1 MSGDENTGVVVV
13 DRPSATAGIAAI
25 RKQQTTITDAGSA
38 GAGLFDRVS
47 TALGITIPGQAAVE
61 VPTGGADTVRQQA
74 AAISRRTGAVA
85 DGLESWMN
93 TELGIQQSAAQA
105 VNAADGKSGT
115 VDGSFA
121 GITASGT
128 ASVAD
133 TPQAADPDVK
143 GPPAF
148 TMKNGFAAKRGGS
161 VRNIS
166 MPVTSATSPAG
177 AIHGRMCRCM
187 PERSRAVTIER

>member
-25 RKQQTTITDAGSA
+25 RKQQTKITTAGGD
-38 GAGLFDRVS
+38 GAALFDQV
-47 TALGITIPGQAAVE
+47 TAALGIAIPGQEAVE

-85 DGLESWMN
+85 DGLEKWVN

-121 GITASGT
+121 GVTASGT
-128 ASVAD
+128 ASVAEA
-133 TPQAADPDVK
+133 PKPADP
-143 GPPAF
+143 A
-148 TMKNGFAAKRGGS
+148 
-161 VRNIS
+161 
-166 MPVTSATSPAG
+166 PAG
-177 AIHGRMCRCM
+177 APSAFRMK
-187 PERSRAVTIER
+187 